1 MKLKL
6 LSLGLAG
13 LFVANGAMAED
24 FNASVTVQNTLTI
37 ENTTELNFGTI
48 YAAQG
53 AADDEI
59 AKLVMATDGSTTI
72 DTTAANSNAAIRSL
86 EAGEPAEFSITGA
99 GNFTPV
105 TLTFGNA
112 TLSNGEP
119 DAATF
124 TVDEFTGTVTAGL
137 TVGNTF
143 SGSDG
148 DTASISASSSG
159 ELSFTLGASLI
170 TEAVI
175 ATNDYRDG
183 ALYEGSYSIDVSF

>member
-13 LFVANGAMAED
+13 LFVANGAMAEN

-37 ENTTELNFGTI
+37 ENTTELSFGTI
-48 YAAQG
+48 YAEQG
-53 AADDEI
+53 DAAGEI

-72 DTTAANSNAAIRSL
+72 DTNDANSNAAIRNL

-137 TVGNTF
+137 NVGNTF
-143 SGSDG
+143 EGSDG
-148 DTASISASSSG
+148 ETASISASSAG